1 MFAPILPS
9 PTIPSSM
16 DHTIPADV
24 LTIFGISG
32 DLAKKMTFHALYRLE
47 ASGRLDC
54 PIVGVAIDDWDD
66 EKLRSHA
73 HEAIAPTVK
82 DPDEDVFAKLAAR
95 LSYVQGDYADAAT
108 FERVKK
114 AIGGA
119 EHPVFY
125 LEIPPSLFCTVVK
138 GLGAAGLAKNA
149 RVVIEKPFGHDLES
163 ARVLN
168 AELHEVLE
176 EPQILRIDHYLG
188 KEPVMDIAYL
198 RFANSLLEPVWNRE
212 HVSHV
217 QVTIAEDF
225 GVEDRGRFY
234 DAVGAMRD
242 VIQNH
247 ALQVLSLVAME
258 PPAGNHPDSVRDK
271 KVELFRAMRP
281 ADPKRYVRG
290 QYDGFL
296 EVPNVAPDS
305 TTETFAAVELA
316 IDNWRWSGVP
326 FFIRAGKNMPVKASE
341 VNVVFRR
348 PPRLGVG
355 KGKLP
360 EPNQMTVRI
369 EPKSGRPH
377 PHVGEEGRGRGG
389 RAGRPRSAV
398 REGAGRGPRAL
409 RAPARR
415 RTGRPQPA
423 VHPRGRG
430 RGDLADRA
438 AAARRAGAG
447 AHLRARHLGAEGG
460 RRADPRDQPV
470 VRAVAAV
477 VGRPGGQGRA
487 RLLRWKTAPTRCSGS
502 WASPPGGR
510 GRGRPWRRRWRGAT
524 R

>member
-1 MFAPILPS
+1 MARQRDGS
-9 PTIPSSM
+9 A
-16 DHTIPADV
+16 ADV

-47 ASGRLDC
+47 AGGKLDC

-66 EKLRSHA
+66 AKLREHA
-73 HEAIAPTVK
+73 HKAIEDTVK
-82 DPDEDVFAKLAAR
+82 DPDEEVLARLAAR
-95 LSYVQGDYADAAT
+95 LFYVQGDYADAAT
-108 FERVKK
+108 FERLAK
-114 AIGGA
+114 ALGDPKR
-119 EHPVFY
+119 PVFY
-125 LEIPPSLFCTVVK
+125 LEIPPALFATVVG
-138 GLGAAGLAKNA
+138 GLGKAGLTANA

-163 ARVLN
+163 ARALN

-225 GVEDRGRFY
+225 GVDDRGRFY

-271 KVELFRAMRP
+271 KVELFRAMRA

-290 QYDGFL
+290 QYDGFR
-296 EVPNVAPDS
+296 EVEDVAPDS

-355 KGKLP
+355 NGRLP

-369 EPKSGRPH
+369 EPKPGARTRLWAKKAGLEEVEPADLEVLFEKV
-377 PHVGEEGRGRGG
+377 PGEDPEPYERLLGDAL
-389 RAGRPRSAV
+389 AGRNQLFTREDAV
-398 REGAGRGPRAL
+398 EETWRIVQPLLDEPGP
-409 RAPARR
+409 
-415 RTGRPQPA
+415 
-423 VHPRGRG
+423 VHPYEPGTWGPKEADKLTRGISQWLAPWLPWS
-430 RGDLADRA
+430 GDRVAS
-438 AAARRAGAG
+438 GV
-447 AHLRARHLGAEGG
+447 LGF
-460 RRADPRDQPV
+460 
-470 VRAVAAV
+470 
-477 VGRPGGQGRA
+477 
-487 RLLRWKTAPTRCSGS
+487 
-502 WASPPGGR
+502 
-510 GRGRPWRRRWRGAT
+510 
-524 R
+524 